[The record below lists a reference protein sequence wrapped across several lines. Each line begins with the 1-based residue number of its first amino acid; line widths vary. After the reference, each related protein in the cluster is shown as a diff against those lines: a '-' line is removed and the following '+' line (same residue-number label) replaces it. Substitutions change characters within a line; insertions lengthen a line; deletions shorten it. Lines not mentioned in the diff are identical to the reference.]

1 VVYGVEGIELNQ
13 RIFADIILKQSKM
26 PIEILTKQ
34 DLNEFKSE
42 LLNELK
48 SLLGKSK
55 SATPQKEWL
64 KSHEVRKLLGISPGT
79 LQTMRVN
86 EVITYSKVGGIFFHS
101 YADICKLLDGKNK

>member
-1 VVYGVEGIELNQ
+1 MERIELNQ
-13 RIFADIILKQSKM
+13 SIFADINLKQRKM
-26 PIEILTKQ
+26 QIEILTKN

-48 SLLGKSK
+48 SFMGKTK
-55 SATPQKEWL
+55 SSTPQKEWL

-86 EVITYSKVGGIFFHS
+86 QVISYSKVGGIFFHS
-101 YADICKLLDGKNK
+101 YADICKLLEGKNK

>member
-1 VVYGVEGIELNQ
+1 MERTE
-13 RIFADIILKQSKM
+13 LKQSIFANINLKQRKM
-26 PIEILTKQ
+26 QIEILTKN

-48 SLLGKSK
+48 SFMGKTK
-55 SATPQKEWL
+55 SSTPQKEWL

-86 EVITYSKVGGIFFHS
+86 QVISYSKVGGIFFHS
-101 YADICKLLDGKNK
+101 YADICKLLEGKNK